1 MSDAELEPRSFRR
14 LWILPVALWTLAAVA
29 AVALHVGGAALALA
43 NLKADDGDEGLGAAG
58 AEFAVEMTS
67 PPVQESDR
75 APGPQDSEEQEERPE
90 MPEQKAE
97 VKETDLPQDRP
108 QQVEEADRLV
118 TENKPKKEQDDD
130 PKIAAVETPAM
141 EAAQKSIA
149 MERQTFE
156 DATREAE
163 KAMAPVMGI
172 GKDILK
178 VTADWNRK
186 ISAHLSAH
194 KVNPEGKDPNN
205 ETAKVSF
212 ALNRMGNVLS
222 VDIVTSSGDK
232 AYDAAAIAMV
242 RKSDPFPQPPAALT
256 EDRIE
261 RTVDIVFKPA
271 DEKKKKKSAQ
281 RQ

>member
-1 MSDAELEPRSFRR
+1 MSVLELEPRPSRR
-14 LWILPVALWTLAAVA
+14 LWILAAIA
-29 AVALHVGGAALALA
+29 AIVLHVGGAALALA
-43 NLKADDGDEGLGAAG
+43 NLQADDGDEGLGAAG

-141 EAAQKSIA
+141 EAAQKSVA

-156 DATREAE
+156 DAAREAE
-163 KAMAPVMGI
+163 KAMAPVLGI
-172 GKDILK
+172 GKDLLK
-178 VTADWNRK
+178 LTADWNRK

-194 KVNPEGKDPNN
+194 KVNPEGKEPKN

-222 VDIVTSSGDK
+222 VDVVTSSGDK
-232 AYDAAAIAMV
+232 AFDDAAIAMV
-242 RKSDPFPQPPAALT
+242 RKSDPFPQPPVALN
-256 EDRIE
+256 EDRFE
-261 RTVDIVFKPA
+261 RTVEIVFKPA
-271 DEKKKKKSAQ
+271 DEKKKKKQAQ

>member
-1 MSDAELEPRSFRR
+1 MSDVELEPRSSRR
-14 LWILPVALWTLAAVA
+14 LWILAAIA
-29 AVALHVGGAALALA
+29 AIVLHVGGAALALA
-43 NLKADDGDEGLGAAG
+43 NLQADNGDEGLGAAG

-67 PPVQESDR
+67 PPVQESER
-75 APGPQDSEEQEERPE
+75 PPGPTESEEQEERPE

-141 EAAQKSIA
+141 EAAQKSVA

-163 KAMAPVMGI
+163 KAMAPVLGI
-172 GKDILK
+172 GKDLLK
-178 VTADWNRK
+178 LTADWNRK

-194 KVNPEGKDPNN
+194 KVNPEGKEPKN

-222 VDIVTSSGDK
+222 VDVVASSGDK
-232 AYDAAAIAMV
+232 AFDDAAIAMV
-242 RKSDPFPQPPAALT
+242 RKSDPFPQPPVALN
-256 EDRIE
+256 EDRFE
-261 RTVDIVFKPA
+261 RTVEIKFKPP

>member
-1 MSDAELEPRSFRR
+1 MSDTELEPRSSRR
-14 LWILPVALWTLAAVA
+14 LWILAAVA
-29 AVALHVGGAALALA
+29 ALVLHVGGAALALA

-67 PPVQESDR
+67 PPAQESDR

-97 VKETDLPQDRP
+97 VKESDLPQDRP

-118 TENKPKKEQDDD
+118 TENKPKKEQDEE

-141 EAAQKSIA
+141 EAAQKSVA

-156 DATREAE
+156 DAAREAE
-163 KAMAPVMGI
+163 KAMAPVLGI
-172 GKDILK
+172 GKDLLK
-178 VTADWNRK
+178 LTADWNRK

-194 KVNPEGKDPNN
+194 KVNPEGKEPNN
-205 ETAKVSF
+205 EVAKVSF

-222 VDIVTSSGDK
+222 VDVVTSSGDK

-242 RKSDPFPQPPAALT
+242 RKSDPFPQPPAGLT

-261 RTVDIVFKPA
+261 RTVEIFFKPPSE
-271 DEKKKKKSAQ
+271 EKKKKKSAQ

>member
-1 MSDAELEPRSFRR
+1 
-14 LWILPVALWTLAAVA
+14 
-29 AVALHVGGAALALA
+29 
-43 NLKADDGDEGLGAAG
+43 
-58 AEFAVEMTS
+58 MTS
-67 PPVQESDR
+67 PPVQEADR
-75 APGPQDSEEQEERPE
+75 APGPTDSEEQEERPE

-97 VKETDLPQDRP
+97 TKETDLPQDRP

-163 KAMAPVMGI
+163 KAMAPVLGI
-172 GKDILK
+172 GKDLLK
-178 VTADWNRK
+178 LTADWNRK

-194 KVNPEGKDPNN
+194 KVNPEGKDPHN

-222 VDIVTSSGDK
+222 VEVVTSSGDK

-261 RTVDIVFKPA
+261 RTVEIVFKPP
-271 DEKKKKKSAQ
+271 DDKKKKKQAQ